1 MLNDPEA
8 YPDPSKFN
16 PDRFLKDGEIDPD
29 VLDPAQV
36 AFGFG
41 RRYVPY
47 DTPQTLRPLR
57 LASQNMPG
65 TILQCR

>member
-1 MLNDPEA
+1 MLNDAEA

-16 PDRFLKDGEIDPD
+16 PDRFLKDGEFDPD

-41 RRYVPY
+41 RRYVHH
-47 DTPQTLRPLR
+47 D
-57 LASQNMPG
+57 S
-65 TILQCR
+65 LQPF